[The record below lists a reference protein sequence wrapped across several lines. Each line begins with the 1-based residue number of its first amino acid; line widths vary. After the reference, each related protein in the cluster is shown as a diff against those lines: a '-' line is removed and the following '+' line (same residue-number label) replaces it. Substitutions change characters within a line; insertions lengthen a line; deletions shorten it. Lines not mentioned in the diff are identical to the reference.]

1 MHPLGRHFESVTVP
15 VPESIGSGVTV
26 WNGGELLAAASKG
39 SVDLI
44 VSDKDPLNLLWRFE
58 AFHDLLTLSRVSA

>member
-1 MHPLGRHFESVTVP
+1 MRLLGRHFESATAP

-26 WNGGELLAAASKG
+26 WNGGELVAAASKG

-44 VSDKDPLNLLWRFE
+44 VSGKHPLCLLWRFE
-58 AFHDLLTLSRVSA
+58 AFHNLLTLARVPA